1 MTARRRPWKPSACR
15 LKTRMLAARSIHAVN
30 VLTREMVE
38 SPHAS
43 TRVPTALGILVESRA
58 WSEARISDMLS

>member
-1 MTARRRPWKPSACR
+1 M
-15 LKTRMLAARSIHAVN
+15 N